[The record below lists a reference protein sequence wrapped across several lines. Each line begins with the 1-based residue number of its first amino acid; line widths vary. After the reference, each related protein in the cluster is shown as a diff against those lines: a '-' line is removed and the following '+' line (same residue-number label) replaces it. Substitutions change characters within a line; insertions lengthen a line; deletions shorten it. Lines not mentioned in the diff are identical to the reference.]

1 MSGTV
6 DQVVGPA
13 AWCPYHQVA
22 LPLLCPLQTMT
33 SAWPSLA
40 HVVPVGAATMPQAAS
55 AVSAIK
61 ASPWTAPVMAA
72 KVELGLDEVWVLGGG
87 PGGCLA
93 SLLSSFSIS

>member
-1 MSGTV
+1 
-6 DQVVGPA
+6 
-13 AWCPYHQVA
+13 
-22 LPLLCPLQTMT
+22 MT

-72 KVELGLDEVWVLGGG
+72 KVELGLDEV
-87 PGGCLA
+87 
-93 SLLSSFSIS
+93 